1 MLPTAATPSCLPQ
14 RKIQTCWCFAL
25 TIRIVGEA
33 VMKIT
38 SNENNLSLTSKL
50 FLCILNVRIKSCLT
64 SNYWRNKGRS
74 FSLFFYVTT
83 VLPIAH
89 ASNMGNNSI
98 LTLPITSPKHV
109 IFFPLP
115 LIFCY
120 CFSLMVLKF
129 EWASGSPGN
138 IVKTNI
144 AGAHSQSF
152 WFSRTGMQHKNLYV

>member
-1 MLPTAATPSCLPQ
+1 MYLKLISTVLPFSQEPCIIFFLLCLIVLHASHCCHPLLLTSAQNTNMLML
-14 RKIQTCWCFAL
+14 CFNYQDSW
-25 TIRIVGEA
+25 GS
-33 VMKIT
+33 

-109 IFFPLP
+109 IF
-115 LIFCY
+115 
-120 CFSLMVLKF
+120 SL
-129 EWASGSPGN
+129 AS
-138 IVKTNI
+138 
-144 AGAHSQSF
+144 HLLLLLQSN
-152 WFSRTGMQHKNLYV
+152 GPKI